1 MSRLEELA
9 CSETE
14 IVLDTSG
21 SVNTTMLRNFLRE
34 CKNILKNSKIKV
46 GCFDTRFY
54 GFQEIKTMEDIENF
68 QFRGFGGTDFDV
80 AVNAFSNRVDNRII
94 FTDGLAP
101 MPNKKVRAIWL
112 VYGDGSI
119 KPDGGKVIH
128 ITPDKLE
135 ELNGRARILR
145 R

>member
-1 MSRLEELA
+1 M
-9 CSETE
+9 
-14 IVLDTSG
+14 
-21 SVNTTMLRNFLRE
+21 
-34 CKNILKNSKIKV
+34 
-46 GCFDTRFY
+46 FY
-54 GFQEIKTMEDIENF
+54 GFHDIRTEKDIEKVPF
-68 QFRGFGGTDFDV
+68 EGGGGTDFDV
-80 AVNAFSNRVDNRII
+80 AVNAFSNRVDNRIV